1 MRILREIAK
10 HAKIYGMLVKMNVMS
25 QMEYR
30 TNFVTGIMMELGY
43 LVTKVLYILVTYRAG
58 RSIAGFTPDE
68 VLVFIGTF
76 VLMTG
81 FYAGVFMT
89 NFFQL
94 SPMVRD
100 GSFDTLMTKP
110 VSLQFMATFRRSD
123 IGIFSTDV
131 LAGVVLVALGLSRLG
146 GLASVPRVMGYALFI
161 ASGMAVAYSLY
172 LIPQSFVFRVVNSS
186 SLSELLDS
194 FWDFN
199 NVPMV
204 VYGKIGRVIGVYLIP
219 MFVVTSFPAL
229 FALGRLSTVYTIWG
243 ITAPLVFLAIAR
255 AFWKSGIRSYTSASG

>member
-1 MRILREIAK
+1 VRIVREIAK
-10 HAKIYGMLVKMNVMS
+10 HIRIYGMLVRMNVMS

-43 LVTKVLYILVTYRAG
+43 LVVKILYILVTYRAG
-58 RSIAGFTPDE
+58 RSIAGFTPDQI
-68 VLVFIGTF
+68 LVFIGTF
-76 VLMTG
+76 VLVTG
-81 FYAGVFMT
+81 FYAGVFMM

-123 IGIFSTDV
+123 IGIFTID
-131 LAGVVLVALGLSRLG
+131 AGAGLILTAIGMVRLG
-146 GLASVPRVMGYALFI
+146 GSIDVLRIAGYALFV
-161 ASGMAVAYSLY
+161 ASGSAVGYALY
-172 LIPQSFVFRVVNSS
+172 LIPQSFVFRVINSTAIA
-186 SLSELLDS
+186 EFTDS

-204 VYGKIGRVIGVYLIP
+204 VYGRIGQAIGVYLIP

-229 FALGRLSTVYTIWG
+229 FALGKLDTVSTIWG
-243 ITAPLVFLAIAR
+243 IAAPFLFLGIAR
-255 AFWKSGIRSYTSASG
+255 LFWKSGIRNYTSASG